1 MVIWFLF
8 QVGFF
13 GNVAFC
19 DTEISGDI
27 INHFKQNSF
36 SDGIKLCFVFSIAV
50 SIPLIVFPCRL
61 SLYNLLFPQVS
72 QVQLSNLGIKDNVS
86 NTIWSKFRESP

>member
-1 MVIWFLF
+1 MYLFTNYRTGKNEIHISLILF

-19 DTEISGDI
+19 DIEISGDI
-27 INHFKQNSF
+27 VNHFAQNSV
-36 SDGIKLCFVFSIAV
+36 SDGIKMGFVMSIAV
-50 SIPLIVFPCRL
+50 SIPIIVFPCRV

-72 QVQLSNLGIKDNVS
+72 LIHRGYYVS
-86 NTIWSKFRESP
+86 